1 MYFIFSNNTQT
12 ILAMG
17 LGTCQEKKNKRKRK
31 EISTRKIVSGCQQFQ
46 NIGSSDRRAPHS
58 VAWETTLKSKKVP
71 KTTINVALNN
81 KFYTS
86 EQQLACQSSMSVNCA
101 D

>member
-17 LGTCQEKKNKRKRK
+17 LGTCQGKKRFLRR
-31 EISTRKIVSGCQQFQ
+31 TVSGCQQFQ
-46 NIGSSDRRAPHS
+46 NNDSSDRRATHS
-58 VAWETTLKSKKVP
+58 VAWETTLKSKVP

-81 KFYTS
+81 IFYTS
-86 EQQLACQSSMSVNCA
+86 EQQLAFQSSMSVNCA

>member
-1 MYFIFSNNTQT
+1 MYFIFSTNTQT

-17 LGTCQEKKNKRKRK
+17 LGTCQEQRK
-31 EISTRKIVSGCQQFQ
+31 EKKKEKSTQKFVSGCQQFQ
-46 NIGSSDRRAPHS
+46 NNGSSDRRATDS

-71 KTTINVALNN
+71 KTTITVAPNN
-81 KFYTS
+81 KSYTS

>member
-12 ILAMG
+12 ILAIG
-17 LGTCQEKKNKRKRK
+17 LGTCQEKKKKS
-31 EISTRKIVSGCQQFQ
+31 STQKIVSDCQQFQ
-46 NIGSSDRRAPHS
+46 KNSFSDRRATHS
-58 VAWETTLKSKKVP
+58 VAWETTLKSKVP
-71 KTTINVALNN
+71 KTTINVAPNN